1 MAPPSLSSSSSSSY
15 YTPPSSTS
23 ASPLFLDD
31 DTTGGISD
39 GSDSGTGGDDAAND
53 VIISNN
59 NSDHSK
65 TNNNG
70 KNGIVTGNDGD
81 DNINDSNSNNN
92 KDNNNINKLSS
103 DNSISLTSFVS
114 VIQRR
119 TGTISSAR
127 FNILSTMVGGGS
139 LSLPLAYQQAGPGL
153 LAPLLSI
160 GIAIVVDKTVHFL
173 LQAGLRSTISSTQH
187 QHQQSLS
194 QQQQQPLTSLKHL
207 PIGTASFESMSLQ
220 AFGKRAKHFT
230 AFLVFIICWLSVVA
244 YAVLLRDMLRP
255 LADNKYFHSNNS
267 SGNNDGGIISNST
280 SSDGGGAVEEE
291 DDPNRPTLARN
302 MIMLSTVLLSTPL
315 NTMIDLTPLRNAGA
329 ASMCA
334 ILILASCITY
344 RSYQCNFSNEDPWL
358 TKRSTA
364 GNNLRDLFHL
374 GPIDISSFLDAL
386 PVLIG
391 VYTCHFNVLAIHNN
405 LYDPTPQRSKKV
417 FAGSFVLASLLYVWI
432 GLAGAAYG
440 RCVAVVVEDGDKID
454 GDNDGPGFGYVA
466 GNVLLSFD
474 EDDKLLAVGR
484 ACLALTLVA
493 AFPVFV
499 VPARDI
505 LLRYYASFRA
515 GSGGYGDTVLNTD
528 CRSINDNDSG
538 SENDEFGGLDEPL
551 LNSGDDGDNDDDL
564 SYDDHYNYDDNSD
577 EYNEGPQSRTKR
589 SSSSPSTALRIF
601 FSLAV
606 LWSGA
611 LAGCFVEDIDLVWDF
626 LGSTISIIIGFV
638 IPCGSYLALTSSST
652 TTPTVIPT
660 NTHIVAT
667 TSTTERGNGESAVDT
682 EMVPPGAVR
691 TARWGRTE
699 AWIILLVI
707 MPVMIACTTRVVQ
720 KNFFPTM
727 E

>member
-1 MAPPSLSSSSSSSY
+1 MSPPSPSSSSSSSY

-23 ASPLFLDD
+23 PSPLFLHDD
-31 DTTGGISD
+31 DTTSGISD
-39 GSDSGTGGDDAAND
+39 GSDSGTGGDN
-53 VIISNN
+53 VIIHN

-65 TNNNG
+65 TNNIG
-70 KNGIVTGNDGD
+70 KHGIVTSNDEGG
-81 DNINDSNSNNN
+81 NINDSNSTKN
-92 KDNNNINKLSS
+92 KDNNSINKLSS
-103 DNSISLTSFVS
+103 DSISLTSIVS

-173 LQAGLRSTISSTQH
+173 LQAGLRSTTISSTTQ

-194 QQQQQPLTSLKHL
+194 QQQQQQQQQQPLTSLKLL

-255 LADNKYFHSNNS
+255 LADNKYFHSN
-267 SGNNDGGIISNST
+267 SGNSGIGNST
-280 SSDGGGAVEEE
+280 TSDIGGVVEEE

-302 MIMLSTVLLSTPL
+302 MVMLSTVLLSTPL
-315 NTMIDLTPLRNAGA
+315 NTMIDLTPLRNVGA
-329 ASMCA
+329 ASMCS

-364 GNNLRDLFHL
+364 GNNLHDLFHL

-440 RCVAVVVEDGDKID
+440 TCVAVVVEDGDEID
-454 GDNDGPGFGYVA
+454 DDNDGLGFGYVA

-505 LLRYYASFRA
+505 LLRYYASFRV
-515 GSGGYGDTVLNTD
+515 GSGGRGDTALNTD
-528 CRSINDNDSG
+528 YRAINDDDSG
-538 SENDEFGGLDEPL
+538 SENDVFGDLDEPL

-564 SYDDHYNYDDNSD
+564 SYDDTYNYDDNND
-577 EYNEGPQSRTKR
+577 EFNEEPQLRTKR

-601 FSLAV
+601 FSLTV

-652 TTPTVIPT
+652 ITATIIPT
-660 NTHIVAT
+660 NTHIVTTTAT
-667 TSTTERGNGESAVDT
+667 TEGVDGESAVDT
-682 EMVPPGAVR
+682 EIVPPGAVY
-691 TARWGRTE
+691 TARWERIE
-699 AWIILLVI
+699 AWTILVVI

-720 KNFFPTM
+720 KNFFPTL